1 LLLLFSRWSSVCLS
15 LFQCLPD
22 SKGCVQV
29 SARLVHQQP
38 GSELVLKPVAVLDAG
53 TYSKSASMSKV
64 SSDVL
69 KEGIAG
75 ESGAARHMRAG
86 HCCCD
91 GHFMLPGGKA

>member
-1 LLLLFSRWSSVCLS
+1 
-15 LFQCLPD
+15 
-22 SKGCVQV
+22 VQV
-29 SARLVHQQP
+29 SARLVEQQP
-38 GSELVLKPVAVLDAG
+38 GSELVLKPVAVLLAG

-75 ESGAARHMRAG
+75 EFGAARHMRAG

-91 GHFMLPGGKA
+91 GLACYQAARLDLVEESSSWATTKQHQHAQQ